1 MISERALRAALVV
14 LGALNAASGALALIA
29 PDTFFDQIGRY
40 GVENS
45 HYVGD
50 VGAFVLAFGIAV
62 LVAAWRP
69 SWRVPVLALGALWY
83 GLHALNHAFDVGQA
97 PSDGRDP
104 LPLAVLTAFLFMHY
118 VGISSNIMSL
128 GGIAIAIGVLVD
140 AGIVMTENVIRH
152 AENYAQ
158 EHGGDR

>member
-1 MISERALRAALVV
+1 MISERAMRAVLVV

-62 LVAAWRP
+62 LMAAWRP
-69 SWRVPVLALGALWY
+69 SWRVPGVAPRAPWE
-83 GLHALNHAFDVGQA
+83 GLPA
-97 PSDGRDP
+97 PHHV
-104 LPLAVLTAFLFMHY
+104 LPLRPAP
-118 VGISSNIMSL
+118 G
-128 GGIAIAIGVLVD
+128 
-140 AGIVMTENVIRH
+140 
-152 AENYAQ
+152 
-158 EHGGDR
+158 

>member
-1 MISERALRAALVV
+1 VISERALRAALVV

-69 SWRVPVLALGALWY
+69 SWRVSVLALGALWY

-97 PSDGRDP
+97 PSDARGIFDTVYIGIGM
-104 LPLAVLTAFLFMHY
+104 LLFAYLAWAASRLEA
-118 VGISSNIMSL
+118 
-128 GGIAIAIGVLVD
+128 
-140 AGIVMTENVIRH
+140 AGAAPTSGEEEAR
-152 AENYAQ
+152 
-158 EHGGDR
+158 

>member
-1 MISERALRAALVV
+1 MEARSVISERAMWAVLVV
-14 LGALNAASGALALIA
+14 LGVLNAASGALALIA
-29 PDTFFDQIGRY
+29 PDTFFDEIGRY

-83 GLHALNHAFDVGQA
+83 GLHAINHAFDVGEA
-97 PSDGRDP
+97 RTDARGIFDTAYI
-104 LPLAVLTAFLFMHY
+104 AVGALLFAFLAW
-118 VGISSNIMSL
+118 VAARPGTL
-128 GGIAIAIGVLVD
+128 ARDGKDEA
-140 AGIVMTENVIRH
+140 R
-152 AENYAQ
+152 
-158 EHGGDR
+158 

>member
-1 MISERALRAALVV
+1 VISERAMRAVLVV
-14 LGALNAASGALALIA
+14 IGALNAASGALALIA

-69 SWRVPVLALGALWY
+69 TWRVPVLALGALWY
-83 GLHALNHAFDVGQA
+83 GFHALNHVFDVGQA
-97 PSDGRDP
+97 RSDAR
-104 LPLAVLTAFLFMHY
+104 
-118 VGISSNIMSL
+118 
-128 GGIAIAIGVLVD
+128 
-140 AGIVMTENVIRH
+140 GIVDTVYIGIGALLFAYLAWVAAKPEAMATDGTKET
-152 AENYAQ
+152 
-158 EHGGDR
+158 G